1 MNKKLFLGMF
11 AAAGMLLATSCSN
24 DELDVV
30 QSGNEAQVSF
40 SLGLEGGIATRAIS
54 DGTGADKL
62 VYAVYK
68 LNGQGEPELQKVVG
82 SDDNGQFVKTDFK
95 SGDNV
100 SITLAKGQ
108 TYQVAFWAQDGDCKA
123 YDTDDLTAVEVSY
136 KAEDGTNAVNNDEL
150 RDAFFKMVEFE
161 VAGNK
166 TIDVVLKRP
175 FAQINVG
182 VESKDWEAAVASGI
196 EIKQSAIVVK
206 NAANTINLLTG
217 AVSGEEEV
225 TYALNT
231 IPGEELKVDIN
242 NDGEKETYKWLSM
255 SYILVAD
262 ATEADVD
269 GDGTLGD
276 EKTTLN
282 SLQFTFTPESGNA
295 IEFNEGLNNVPVQRN
310 WRTNILGKILTGDI
324 QFNITIDPVY
334 DGDIIYPSKAEEELE
349 FAATFGGTVTLTED
363 VTLTEPLMVAADM
376 VVNLNGYTITYT
388 GDDVLFRVNGAT
400 VTINGTVE
408 GSAIVTDPTT
418 PGEGGNGYVGLVK
431 DGGTLNINGGT
442 YNGKQTCTI
451 AQVSK
456 GTLNVYG
463 GTFCVSLDE
472 WTDANGEA
480 RYLLN
485 CSDTPYKNGEAVV
498 NVYGGTFYKFNPAN
512 NAAEGTGTN
521 FVAEGYK
528 AVKSGDNYVVVA
540 EEIQLVSTT
549 AELQAAFENGGTVI
563 LADDIELTGVLTVKA
578 GAEVYLDMNGKK
590 MTVDAAADPAFY
602 TYKGSTLVIDG
613 NGTVELTDPALS
625 LVVPGGDVVIENG
638 TFVRNVPAGTPANQV
653 GALFV
658 GMKVSPWG
666 SQTVTIN
673 GGYFDGGYYN
683 ADAADIEDILAGTKT
698 FEETTDD
705 IAKRGN
711 SKDANKVR
719 VALKQNV
726 QLLLNLSYNLFK
738 IYGGTFVGANPAW
751 GDEGCM
757 LPTSPNYLRPW
768 SYYQG
773 ALLDGQTFNEN
784 GIVLPDGY
792 AIANGTTEDGRPT
805 YTVSYSK

>member
-563 LADDIELTGVLTVKA
+563 LADDVELTGVLTVKA